1 MKRDASRGRGAR
13 GFSGWR
19 LICHLAAAS
28 LAASVVGIQLAAN
41 SEPASAAGGCGSP
54 VVSGPNSIVTC
65 AFTGSTSTFTVPAGV
80 VAVALGVTG
89 AAGGSSAEG
98 IPGGNGGQEQAT
110 LPVTSGDV
118 LTVLVG
124 GHGAPVAA
132 GGFGGGGAAGAPDGG
147 SGGGGSFVYDGHG
160 NLLAAAGGGGGGSGG
175 CCLGGGGG
183 GPVGGTGGNTTP
195 ATGGGGGT
203 QIAGGTGGSP
213 AINGSRGGD
222 GTGPASFEASPVPGA
237 GGDGGNDGGG
247 GGGGGYFGG
256 GGGGGG
262 DNGLGGGGGG
272 SGHVS
277 AQATRTSSANGVQPG
292 NGQVTITYA
301 NPTAPAITSADT
313 AIFTVGTVGSFTV
326 TTSGV
331 PGGAAMSL
339 TESGGTLPAGVTFT
353 DNGNGTATLAG
364 TPTVGTG
371 GTYPLT
377 FTAHNGIAPDATQN
391 FTLTVDEA
399 PTITSDASV
408 TLTAGTAGT
417 FTVTTGHEFPSP
429 PTLTVTGTL
438 PGGVTFTDNGNGTA
452 TLAGTPTV
460 GTGGTYPLTFTA
472 DNGVAPPA
480 TQSFT
485 LTVNEAPAFTSADS
499 ATFTV
504 GTAGTFT
511 VTTSG
516 FPAPGLSESGPLP
529 KGVTFVPATGLL
541 AGTPDAGTGGTYPL
555 TFTADNGVAPAATQ
569 SFTLTV
575 NEAPAFTS
583 AGSATFTVGTAS
595 TFTVTAGGSPS
606 PEVSESGRLPKGVTF
621 VPATG
626 LLAGTPAAATGGT
639 YPLTFTA
646 DNGVAPAATQSFTLT
661 VNEAP
666 AFTSAGSAT
675 FTVGTASTFTVTAG
689 GSPSPRLSESGR
701 LPKGLTFVDNHDGT
715 ATLAGTPQA
724 GTAGTY
730 SLTIDAENGVSDPTL
745 SFTLTIKAASST
757 SSTTTTTTTEPTA
770 TATTTSATTA
780 AASLPLTGT
789 DVRLSALVGLSILAA
804 GLVALQA
811 GRRRRH

>member
-1 MKRDASRGRGAR
+1 MKRDGSRRRGAW
-13 GFSGWR
+13 GLSGWR
-19 LICHLAAAS
+19 LVCHLAAAF
-28 LAASVVGIQLAAN
+28 LATSVVGIQLAAN

-80 VAVALGVTG
+80 VAVALAVAG

-147 SGGGGSFVYDGHG
+147 SGGGGSFVYEGQG

-175 CCLGGGGG
+175 CCLGASGG
-183 GPVGGTGGNTTP
+183 GPVGGTGGNTAP
-195 ATGGGGGT
+195 ATGGGGGSQT
-203 QIAGGTGGSP
+203 AGGTGGSP

-222 GTGPASFEASPVPGA
+222 GTGPASFAAGSPVLGV

-277 AQATRTSSANGVQPG
+277 SLATDTSSANGVWSG

-313 AIFTVGTVGSFTV
+313 ATFAVGTGGSFTV

-339 TESGGTLPAGVTFT
+339 SQSGGTLPAGVTFT

-364 TPTVGTG
+364 TPDAGTG
-371 GTYPLT
+371 GAYPLT
-377 FTAHNGIAPDATQN
+377 ITAHNGIAPVATQN
-391 FTLTVDEA
+391 FTLTID
-399 PTITSDASV
+399 
-408 TLTAGTAGT
+408 
-417 FTVTTGHEFPSP
+417 
-429 PTLTVTGTL
+429 
-438 PGGVTFTDNGNGTA
+438 
-452 TLAGTPTV
+452 
-460 GTGGTYPLTFTA
+460 
-472 DNGVAPPA
+472 
-480 TQSFT
+480 
-485 LTVNEAPAFTSADS
+485 EAPAFTSAGS

-504 GTAGTFT
+504 GTAGSFT

-516 FPAPGLSESGPLP
+516 FPPPGLSVSGSLP

-541 AGTPDAGTGGTYPL
+541 AGTPAVGTGGTYPL

-583 AGSATFTVGTAS
+583 AGSATFTVGTAGS
-595 TFTVTAGGSPS
+595 FIVTTSGFPPPGLSEAGH
-606 PEVSESGRLPKGVTF
+606 LPKGV
-621 VPATG
+621 
-626 LLAGTPAAATGGT
+626 
-639 YPLTFTA
+639 
-646 DNGVAPAATQSFTLT
+646 
-661 VNEAP
+661 
-666 AFTSAGSAT
+666 
-675 FTVGTASTFTVTAG
+675 
-689 GSPSPRLSESGR
+689 
-701 LPKGLTFVDNHDGT
+701 TFVDNHDGT

-745 SFTLTIKAASST
+745 SFNLTIKAASST
-757 SSTTTTTTTEPTA
+757 SSTTTTTTPEPTA

-780 AASLPLTGT
+780 SASLPLTGT
-789 DVRLSALVGLSILAA
+789 DVRLSALVGFVDPGRRAGGLKGQPTTSTLTQRSIVRSTEGTIHNCFTVAA
-804 GLVALQA
+804 GRWSARLGGVVFGVGDVGSPVRRAFGDRQVGEEVIGAGAVPVLLTVGCVDDVA
-811 GRRRRH
+811 GP